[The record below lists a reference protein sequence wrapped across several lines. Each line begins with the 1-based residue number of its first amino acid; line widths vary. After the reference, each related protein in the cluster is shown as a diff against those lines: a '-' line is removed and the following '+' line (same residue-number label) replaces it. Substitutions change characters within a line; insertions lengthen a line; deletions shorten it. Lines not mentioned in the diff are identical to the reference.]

1 MAQAA
6 TFVLHSERCI
16 SSKQSKELINFLE
29 GMRLPE
35 EPNKPEEVTP
45 QVVEKTEGDNS
56 SSPSNR
62 LNDPSIYC
70 AQVPFLIYDENKE
83 TIISRTAKGINEGK
97 LNPYEIDWR
106 EVTLYETNFV
116 RDLLE
121 VIDSVFIKDVAQAID
136 DEDKR
141 HAREDGQFTDI
152 SSDFYGTGQG
162 SAVFYSYM
170 RDNWQNDS
178 EYVSAVTIAEGI
190 LDKRNKAEEYRKKI
204 NEKKS
209 NQTPELKKHIVEIID
224 EPESHLHVKLRES
237 IIDQSAEDEINAL
250 KRECEEWKAKHAKLE
265 KTLQT
270 RTDELDKWH
279 YMYEE
284 ETKRTVM
291 VNSLEEELDR
301 WKKKCEEFEANKDS
315 EYKPVCNIVIAEDR
329 KIDVIKILHSM
340 CRIGLFK
347 MKDGSK
353 FTIKEVMKF
362 FGEVL
367 NDNFSEYSSNLSTSK
382 ATTKESTFLEVFE
395 DLHNAA
401 KKYLKKS

>member
-1 MAQAA
+1 MICK
-6 TFVLHSERCI
+6 TPISSER
-16 SSKQSKELINFLE
+16 SQDLLDFLE
-29 GMRLPE
+29 TMRLPMEFPKAEIVPTQDE
-35 EPNKPEEVTP
+35 EKEED
-45 QVVEKTEGDNS
+45 ENS
-56 SSPSNR
+56 SSPTDR
-62 LNDPSIYC
+62 LNDPSLYSPQI
-70 AQVPFLIYDENKE
+70 PFLIYDENKE
-83 TIISRTAKGINEGK
+83 TIISRTAKGINERK
-97 LNPYEIDWR
+97 LNPFEVDWA

-121 VIDSVFIKDVAQAID
+121 DIDSNFIMDVAQAID

-141 HAREDGQFTDI
+141 HAREDGQYTNI
-152 SSDFYGTGQG
+152 ASDYYGTGQG
-162 SAVFYSYM
+162 IAFFYSYM

-178 EYVSAVTIAEGI
+178 EYVSAGTIAEGI

-265 KTLQT
+265 KTLQA

-301 WKKKCEEFEANKDS
+301 WKKKCEELESKIDP
-315 EYKPVCNIVIAEDR
+315 EYEPEDIMIVEDR
-329 KIDVIKILHSM
+329 KIDVIKILHAM
-340 CRIGLFK
+340 CKIGVLQK
-347 MKDGSK
+347 KNGSK
-353 FTIKEVMKF
+353 ITQNTVMKL
-362 FGEVL
+362 FGKML
-367 NDNFSEYSSNLSTSK
+367 NDDFSEYSSNLSTSK
-382 ATTKESTFLEVFE
+382 SKTKEPSYMQVFDE
-395 DLHNAA
+395 LRKAA
-401 KKYLKKS
+401 YDYFKKS